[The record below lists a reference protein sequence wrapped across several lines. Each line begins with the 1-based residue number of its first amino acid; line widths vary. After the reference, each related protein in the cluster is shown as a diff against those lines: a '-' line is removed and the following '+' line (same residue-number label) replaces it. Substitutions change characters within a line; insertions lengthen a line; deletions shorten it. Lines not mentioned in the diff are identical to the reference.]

1 MAYRYYTPGE
11 IEQIIEML
19 KEGYTIT
26 KIAKVLDREVT
37 RLSRKIK
44 ELNLKVYKPRAEY
57 IKKEKN
63 SIVIS
68 KPKRADKPK
77 RAELIEIHNEKLKKV
92 FENTF

>member
-1 MAYRYYTPGE
+1 MGYRYYTPSE

-19 KEGYTIT
+19 KQGFTIT
-26 KIAKVLDREVT
+26 KIAEVLDRDKT

-63 SIVIS
+63 RIVIS
-68 KPKRADKPK
+68 KLK
-77 RAELIEIHNEKLKKV
+77 RAELIIIHSEKLKKV
-92 FENTF
+92 FENTFKQYK

>member
-1 MAYRYYTPGE
+1 MGYRYYTTGE

-19 KEGYTIT
+19 KQGFTIT
-26 KIAKVLDREVT
+26 KIAEVLDRDRT

-63 SIVIS
+63 RIVIS
-68 KPKRADKPK
+68 KLK
-77 RAELIEIHNEKLKKV
+77 RAELIIIHSEKLKKV
-92 FENTF
+92 FENTFKQYK

>member
-1 MAYRYYTPGE
+1 MGYRYYTPSE

-19 KEGYTIT
+19 KQGFTIT
-26 KIAKVLDREVT
+26 KIAEVLDRDRT

-63 SIVIS
+63 RIVIS
-68 KPKRADKPK
+68 KLK
-77 RAELIEIHNEKLKKV
+77 RAELIIIHSEKFKKV
-92 FENTF
+92 FENTFKQYK

>member
-1 MAYRYYTPGE
+1 MSYRYYTTGE

-19 KEGYTIT
+19 KQGFTIT
-26 KIAKVLDREVT
+26 KIAEVLDRDRT

-44 ELNLKVYKPRAEY
+44 ELKLNIYKPRAEY

-68 KPKRADKPK
+68 KPKRA
-77 RAELIEIHNEKLKKV
+77 ELIIIHSEKLKKV
-92 FENTF
+92 FENTFKQYK

>member
-1 MAYRYYTPGE
+1 MGYRYYTTGE

-19 KEGYTIT
+19 KQGFTIT
-26 KIAKVLDREVT
+26 KIAENLDRDRT

-63 SIVIS
+63 RIVIS
-68 KPKRADKPK
+68 KLK
-77 RAELIEIHNEKLKKV
+77 RAELIIIHSEKLKKV
-92 FENTF
+92 FENTFKQYK

>member
-1 MAYRYYTPGE
+1 MGYRYYTPSE

-19 KEGYTIT
+19 KQGFTIT
-26 KIAKVLDREVT
+26 KIAEVLDRDRT

-44 ELNLKVYKPRAEY
+44 ELKLNIYKPRAEY

-68 KPKRADKPK
+68 KPKR
-77 RAELIEIHNEKLKKV
+77 EVLIEIYSEKLKKV
-92 FENTF
+92 FENTFKQYK

>member
-1 MAYRYYTPGE
+1 MGYRYYTPSE

-19 KEGYTIT
+19 KQSYTIT

-57 IKKEKN
+57 IRKDKKN
-63 SIVIS
+63 IIVE
-68 KPKRADKPK
+68 KPK
-77 RAELIEIHNEKLKKV
+77 RAELILIYNEKLKKV
-92 FENTF
+92 FENTFKQYK

>member
-1 MAYRYYTPGE
+1 MGYRYYTPSE

-19 KEGYTIT
+19 KQSYTIR
-26 KIAKVLDREVT
+26 KIAKVLNRDVT

-57 IKKEKN
+57 IRKEKN

-68 KPKRADKPK
+68 KPKR
-77 RAELIEIHNEKLKKV
+77 EVLIEIYNEKVKKV

>member
-1 MAYRYYTPGE
+1 MGYRYYTPSE

-19 KEGYTIT
+19 KQGFTIT
-26 KIAKVLDREVT
+26 KIAEVLDRDRT

-63 SIVIS
+63 RIVIS
-68 KPKRADKPK
+68 KLK
-77 RAELIEIHNEKLKKV
+77 RAELIIIHSEKLKKV
-92 FENTF
+92 FENTFKTI

>member
-1 MAYRYYTPGE
+1 MAYRYYTHSE

-57 IKKEKN
+57 IRKEKN

-68 KPKRADKPK
+68 KPKR
-77 RAELIEIHNEKLKKV
+77 EVLIEIYNERLKKGV
-92 FENTF
+92 RKHL

>member
-1 MAYRYYTPGE
+1 MGYRYYTPSE

-19 KEGYTIT
+19 KQGFTIT
-26 KIAKVLDREVT
+26 NIAEVLDRDRS

-63 SIVIS
+63 RIVIS
-68 KPKRADKPK
+68 KLK
-77 RAELIEIHNEKLKKV
+77 RAELIIIHSEKLKKV
-92 FENTF
+92 FENTFKQYK

>member
-1 MAYRYYTPGE
+1 MAYRYYIPAE

-57 IKKEKN
+57 IRKERT
-63 SIVIS
+63 SIIIS
-68 KPKRADKPK
+68 KPKR
-77 RAELIEIHNEKLKKV
+77 EVLIEIYNEKVKKV
-92 FENTF
+92 FENTFS

>member
-1 MAYRYYTPGE
+1 MGYRYYTTGE

-19 KEGYTIT
+19 KQGFTIT
-26 KIAKVLDREVT
+26 KIAEVLDRDRT

-63 SIVIS
+63 RIVIS
-68 KPKRADKPK
+68 KLK
-77 RAELIEIHNEKLKKV
+77 RAELIIIHSEKLKKV
-92 FENTF
+92 FSNTFKQYK

>member
-1 MAYRYYTPGE
+1 MGYIYYTPSE

-19 KEGYTIT
+19 KQGFTIT
-26 KIAKVLDREVT
+26 KIAEVLDRDRT

-63 SIVIS
+63 RIVIS
-68 KPKRADKPK
+68 KLK
-77 RAELIEIHNEKLKKV
+77 RAELIIIHSEKLKKV
-92 FENTF
+92 FENTFKQYK

>member
-1 MAYRYYTPGE
+1 MSYRYYTTGE

-19 KEGYTIT
+19 KQGFTIT
-26 KIAKVLDREVT
+26 KIAEVLDRDRT

-44 ELNLKVYKPRAEY
+44 ELKLNIYKPRAEY

-68 KPKRADKPK
+68 KPKR
-77 RAELIEIHNEKLKKV
+77 EVLIEIYNEKVKKV